1 IEFAADAAY
10 SQGRNPNDEVDTVL
24 KEAGYLAQQGLFK
37 PRSEKQA
44 KQLQQDIQKNMDPDD
59 LPTLF
64 PHYRKAIDWD
74 ERNGTEAAPK
84 LDAPDHFFSKKSWSQ
99 VFGVTDMGA
108 RLAQRLNLPRPS
120 RVQNMTFYDVQEGLN
135 VLIADQSGSG
145 KTLAYMLPLFQR
157 YVLGQPED
165 EEHLLKLVVL
175 VPTSDLAEQTVA
187 VAKS

>member
-1 IEFAADAAY
+1 
-10 SQGRNPNDEVDTVL
+10 
-24 KEAGYLAQQGLFK
+24 
-37 PRSEKQA
+37 
-44 KQLQQDIQKNMDPDD
+44 
-59 LPTLF
+59 
-64 PHYRKAIDWD
+64 AIDWD

-187 VAKS
+187 VAKSAAVNCGWDDFRVHSITGGQPATIQRRLLKNGVDMIVATAGRLRWLMLE